1 MRTTISS
8 ILTLLA
14 LAGCSGD
21 GPPVAGDDSGTPQ
34 QPSIEFGSTK
44 VTSDENRSVLE
55 LPIQLSYALD
65 ETLVVPFV
73 VSGSALEGHD
83 VLVLTPSPVKLAA
96 GNLETK
102 ILLEIVEDEQAE
114 VDEWSRLALEEVVG
128 ARLGAD
134 SSLFARIEDDDAEEL
149 DESEPNDEL
158 GSAQDLGVLP
168 PGRAV
173 HVRGEVTSAVG
184 GDAFDVFGLVAG
196 SDQLLR
202 VVLDLDFPHGDGLVR
217 VLDEAGGLLLL
228 IDGANPGEPE
238 EGTLELE
245 AGTPVFLE
253 VVAPDGGGRYL
264 LQLAGEL
271 PGSGA

>member
-8 ILTLLA
+8 LLTLLA

-83 VLVLTPSPVKLAA
+83 VLVLTPSPVELAA

-102 ILLEIVEDEQAE
+102 ILLEIVEDEQSSK
-114 VDEWSRLALEEVVG
+114 DGNRCDMLRGLEPQGGPPE
-128 ARLGAD
+128 LD
-134 SSLFARIEDDDAEEL
+134 LAEE
-149 DESEPNDEL
+149 
-158 GSAQDLGVLP
+158 SARRHRTQFEHEARD
-168 PGRAV
+168 
-173 HVRGEVTSAVG
+173 
-184 GDAFDVFGLVAG
+184 DFGLLAA
-196 SDQLLR
+196 Q
-202 VVLDLDFPHGDGLVR
+202 GDTR
-217 VLDEAGGLLLL
+217 
-228 IDGANPGEPE
+228 
-238 EGTLELE
+238 
-245 AGTPVFLE
+245 
-253 VVAPDGGGRYL
+253 
-264 LQLAGEL
+264 
-271 PGSGA
+271 